1 MMTSKTQLPKQTLL
15 IIQKLNSQEQ
25 KIVLGSLEKKI
36 EEFTNEDFKSLHKL
50 LLKWGKFI
58 GLKEAPDDEQMFML
72 VVFVKDNFTKMS
84 LAEITNAFNLAIA
97 GVLNINVEHYN
108 SFSPIYIS
116 KIFNAYL
123 EHKKR

>member
-50 LLKWGKFI
+50 LLKWGK
-58 GLKEAPDDEQMFML
+58 
-72 VVFVKDNFTKMS
+72 
-84 LAEITNAFNLAIA
+84 
-97 GVLNINVEHYN
+97 
-108 SFSPIYIS
+108 
-116 KIFNAYL
+116 
-123 EHKKR
+123 